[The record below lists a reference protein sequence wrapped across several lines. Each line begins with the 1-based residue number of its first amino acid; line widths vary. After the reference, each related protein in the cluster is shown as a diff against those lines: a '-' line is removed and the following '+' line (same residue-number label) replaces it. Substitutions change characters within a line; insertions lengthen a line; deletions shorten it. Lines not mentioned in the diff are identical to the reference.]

1 MPRVILDE
9 GPMVCGIWLPG
20 EYVFSIFHNTVGD
33 AHTHLKDFGLCGALP
48 NVSDELRPGR
58 VVYSRTL
65 AGRSSIRSCEIALEF

>member
-1 MPRVILDE
+1 MRDQSVAGNGFL
-9 GPMVCGIWLPG
+9 G

-58 VVYSRTL
+58 VVYS
-65 AGRSSIRSCEIALEF
+65 